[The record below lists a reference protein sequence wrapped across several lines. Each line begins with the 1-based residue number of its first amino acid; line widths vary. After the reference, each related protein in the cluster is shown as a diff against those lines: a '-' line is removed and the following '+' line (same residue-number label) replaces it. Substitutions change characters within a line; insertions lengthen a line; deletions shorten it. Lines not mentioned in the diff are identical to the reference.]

1 MERFILQ
8 PSQEHENWWVLT
20 DTENQIVV
28 RFENKRFNQTQ
39 QVTMLEDVETPN
51 PLVIARMMREIG
63 DYLAQNHRDK
73 V

>member
-1 MERFILQ
+1 MERFIIQ
-8 PSQEHENWWVLT
+8 PSQEKENWWVLT

-63 DYLAQNHRDK
+63 DYLAINHRDK

>member
-8 PSQEHENWWVLT
+8 PSQEKENWWVLA

-28 RFENKRFNQTQ
+28 RFENKRFNETQ

-63 DYLAQNHRDK
+63 DYLALNHRDK

>member
-1 MERFILQ
+1 MERFILR
-8 PSQEHENWWVLT
+8 PSTTQENWWVLT

-28 RFENKRFNQTQ
+28 RFENKRFNETQ

-63 DYLAQNHRDK
+63 DYLAINHRDK

>member
-1 MERFILQ
+1 MERFIIQ
-8 PSQEHENWWVLT
+8 PSQEQENWWVLT

-28 RFENKRFNQTQ
+28 RFEDKRFNQTQ

-63 DYLAQNHRDK
+63 DYLAINHRDK

>member
-8 PSQEHENWWVLT
+8 PSQEQENWWVLT

-63 DYLAQNHRDK
+63 DYLALNHRDK

>member
-1 MERFILQ
+1 MERFILR
-8 PSQEHENWWVLT
+8 PSTTQENWWVLADT
-20 DTENQIVV
+20 DNNIVV

-63 DYLAQNHRDK
+63 DYLALNHRDK